1 MNRTFELALPDRTIA
16 IDRCLVMGI
25 VNRTP
30 DSFYDGGRMAL
41 DDAVAHAENLVAE
54 GADLL
59 DLGAVKAGPGASVW
73 RSEEIE
79 RLIPLVE
86 AVSSRTPVPVS
97 VETADPVV
105 ARRAI
110 AAGASIVNDVTA
122 LANPELAAA
131 SAEAGAALILM
142 HNGGQIRGRP
152 RNPRYDDVVVAVEET
167 WTSLIATARANGV
180 DDSRI
185 VLDPGLDFG
194 KTTFHSL
201 ALVRALNR
209 LTDTDHPVLVAAS
222 RKDVVGETLAVG
234 VEERLH
240 GSVALAA
247 LSAHHGAAI
256 VRVHDVR
263 ATVDAVRMVEAVDG
277 MRWPAA
283 PVRGLWD

>member
-1 MNRTFELALPDRTIA
+1 MSTFELALPNGTIT

-30 DSFYDGGRMAL
+30 DSFYDGGRMSL
-41 DDAVAHAENLVAE
+41 DDAVAHATELVQE
-54 GADLL
+54 GADIL
-59 DLGAVKAGPGASVW
+59 DLGAVKAGPGAPVW
-73 RSEEIE
+73 RSEEID

-86 AVSSRTPVPVS
+86 AVAAGTAVPLS

-110 AAGASIVNDVTA
+110 SAGASIVNDVTA
-122 LANPELAAA
+122 LNNPELA
-131 SAEAGAALILM
+131 SACAETGAALILM

-152 RNPRYDDVVVAVEET
+152 RNPRYPDVVAAVEKE
-167 WTSLIATARANGV
+167 WDRLIRVARDNGV
-180 DDSRI
+180 DDPHI

-201 ALVRALNR
+201 ALMRALAR
-209 LTDTDHPVLVAAS
+209 MTDRDHPVLVAAS
-222 RKDVVGETLAVG
+222 RKDVVGETLALG
-234 VEERLH
+234 VDERLH

-247 LSAHHGAAI
+247 LAAHSGAAM

-263 ATVDAVRMVEAVDG
+263 ATVDAVRMVEAVAG
-277 MRWPAA
+277 TRRPAA
-283 PVRGLWD
+283 PIRGLWD